1 MECSSGVDYGRKGL
15 KMNVSAEL
23 IVMII
28 AYVASIGCLYGAIST
43 KIDTLTKQVE
53 KHNGVIERQFNLEK
67 QFEKDK
73 EHIEGRI
80 DLVEK
85 EVEMHHPK

>member
-1 MECSSGVDYGRKGL
+1 
-15 KMNVSAEL
+15 MNVSAEL

-53 KHNGVIERQFNLEK
+53 KHNGVIERQFHLETE
-67 QFEKDK
+67 FERDK
-73 EHIEGRI
+73 AQLEGEIET
-80 DLVEK
+80 LKEK
-85 EVEMHHPK
+85 MDIYHHE